1 VRRPIE
7 TPPVPAELR
16 FRRMRVEDLPRVVEI
31 EKDGFRHPWSRD
43 LLERELSH
51 AWSTVLLAIEER
63 QGGSRSGGGERA
75 EVIVGFVVFWLVHDE
90 VHVLN
95 IATAREE
102 RRRGIGHALMDE
114 AAQAGRR
121 RGATLATLEVRRSNH
136 AAIALYRAL
145 GYRQVG
151 VRPNYYAEE
160 GEDAIV
166 MVLDL

>member
-1 VRRPIE
+1 MRRPIE
-7 TPPVPAELR
+7 PPAPAELR
-16 FRRMRVEDLPRVVEI
+16 FRRMRPEDLPRVVEI
-31 EKDGFRHPWSRD
+31 EKDGFQHPWSRE

-51 AWSTVLLAIEER
+51 AWSTVLLAVEDGPR
-63 QGGSRSGGGERA
+63 GER
-75 EVIVGFVVFWLVHDE
+75 VVGFIVYWLVHDE

-102 RRRGIGHALMDE
+102 RRRGIGLALMEE
-114 AAQAGRR
+114 AADAGRR
-121 RGATLATLEVRRSNH
+121 RGATLATLEVRRSNE

-145 GYRQVG
+145 GYRQAG

-160 GEDAIV
+160 KEDAIV

>member
-1 VRRPIE
+1 MRRPVE
-7 TPPVPAELR
+7 TPPGPAELR
-16 FRRMRVEDLPRVVEI
+16 FRRMGQEDLPRVVEI
-31 EKDGFRHPWSRD
+31 EKGGFRHPWSRD

-51 AWSTVLLAIEER
+51 AWSTVLLAVEDR
-63 QGGSRSGGGERA
+63 PASPGEGRGEPV
-75 EVIVGFVVFWLVHDE
+75 EVVVGFIVYWLVHDE

-102 RRRGIGHALMDE
+102 RRRGIGRALMEE
-114 AAQAGRR
+114 AADAGRG
-121 RGATLATLEVRRSNH
+121 RGATLVTLEVRRSNL
-136 AAIALYRAL
+136 AALALYRAL

>member
-1 VRRPIE
+1 MRRPVE
-7 TPPVPAELR
+7 PPAPAELR
-16 FRRMRVEDLPRVVEI
+16 FRRMRPDDLQRVVEI
-31 EKDGFRHPWSRD
+31 EKDGFRHPWSRE

-51 AWSTVLLAIEER
+51 AWSTVLLAVEDR
-63 QGGSRSGGGERA
+63 PSGEA
-75 EVIVGFVVFWLVHDE
+75 VVGFIVYWLVHDE

-102 RRRGIGHALMDE
+102 RRRGIGRALMDE

-121 RGATLATLEVRRSNH
+121 RGASLSTLEVRRSNQ
-136 AAIALYRAL
+136 AALELYRAL
-145 GYRQVG
+145 GYRQAG
-151 VRPNYYAEE
+151 IRPNYYAEE